1 MSAPTAALFKN
12 AASFRFSIR
21 ISVAGFIHLIRLAAG
36 EPDEVDPLQNKK
48 KQAPVSLRELV
59 LRLLNIALEDIQPSL
74 YKIQAL
80 LA

>member
-1 MSAPTAALFKN
+1 MAAPTAALFKN

-48 KQAPVSLRELV
+48 NKLPYHYGSLFCV
-59 LRLLNIALEDIQPSL
+59 F
-74 YKIQAL
+74 
-80 LA
+80 

>member
-1 MSAPTAALFKN
+1 MAAPTAALFKN

-48 KQAPVSLRELV
+48 TSSRITEQHP
-59 LRLLNIALEDIQPSL
+59 IC
-74 YKIQAL
+74 
-80 LA
+80 

>member
-1 MSAPTAALFKN
+1 MAAPTAALFKN

-36 EPDEVDPLQNKK
+36 EPDEVYPLQNK

-74 YKIQAL
+74 YKIQTL

>member
-1 MSAPTAALFKN
+1 MAAPTAALFKN

-21 ISVAGFIHLIRLAAG
+21 ISVAGFIHLIRLAGG
-36 EPDEVDPLQNKK
+36 EPDEVDPLQNK

>member
-1 MSAPTAALFKN
+1 MAAPTAALFKN

-48 KQAPVSLRELV
+48 TSSRITEVNPKS
-59 LRLLNIALEDIQPSL
+59 
-74 YKIQAL
+74 
-80 LA
+80 